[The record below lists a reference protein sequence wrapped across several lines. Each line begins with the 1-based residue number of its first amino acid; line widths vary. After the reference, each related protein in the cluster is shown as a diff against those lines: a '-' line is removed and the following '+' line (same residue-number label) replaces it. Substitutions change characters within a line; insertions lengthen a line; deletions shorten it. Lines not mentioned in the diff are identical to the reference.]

1 MLEAAMS
8 RNYMNDMN
16 TTRVTVSMPTDM
28 AAQLDA
34 VARLED
40 RSASAIV
47 RRALRHVLPSA
58 GDAHAGH
65 PPEPSDRASPQL
77 LRSDAARDRNLSGAG
92 YDVPLG
98 SRDRGHPFLLGA
110 TSGSSASA
118 TPERSAC
125 CPADAAPGRILS
137 SRRPEGLFCDA
148 PLGGEESRDQGQPF
162 HGDEPHE

>member
-1 MLEAAMS
+1 MLEDAMS
-8 RNYMNDMN
+8 RNYMSDMN

-47 RRALRHVLPSA
+47 RRALRRILPSEPVV
-58 GDAHAGH
+58 GGL
-65 PPEPSDRASPQL
+65 PEPSDRASPQL